1 MTRAWTVRG
10 GRFGQREEIALNEDL
25 VIAGWEETTGDFSH
39 YQTVDEFR
47 EALRGFYPSEGVHT
61 VNNWTHQLW
70 RFCKIMEAG
79 DLVVMPRKY
88 QSVVA
93 IGRILGA
100 YEYRSDSPPGY
111 RHVRPV
117 KWLNVDV
124 ARAAVAGDLRDSMG
138 SLLTI
143 SELSRRNAVERVA
156 ALAENGNDPGYAG
169 YIQPPADPATL
180 KQEVD
185 EAGTRQLTA
194 RDLIG
199 LWNWSRRTAD
209 AIEDVEHALR
219 TLGLSVEP
227 HFTAGHL
234 NSLVTVSALDTG
246 EPVQGMTGSEVHEES
261 GTMTVSIE
269 DDSPTKDFTWRIGN
283 LPLVTNV
290 VTVTVEESLGRA
302 VMHMV
307 ENDFSQLPIVDEH
320 RRLVGVVTWESIA
333 RAKLGRRQDTITD
346 ARALQYPPTAREEE
360 ELFARIRDIQRHGF
374 VIVVD
379 AENVVTGILTAVDLA
394 GELQARIQ
402 PFTVLEEVERRLR
415 RAVSCLSVDEL
426 RSCFKDKYKAQKIN
440 SAKDLTLG
448 NYRFLVNDE
457 KRWTK
462 LAWPYDRA
470 DIVERLEAVAG
481 YRNQMAHWDVDA
493 PEQDSKQLEQAKQLL
508 KLLKIVDRDPTE

>member
-1 MTRAWTVRG
+1 M
-10 GRFGQREEIALNEDL
+10 
-25 VIAGWEETTGDFSH
+25 IAGWEETTGDISS
-39 YQTVDEFR
+39 YQSVDELR
-47 EALRGFYPSEGVHT
+47 DALSGFYPAEGFNT

-70 RFCKIMEAG
+70 RFCKIMNPG

-88 QSVVA
+88 QSVIA
-93 IGRILGA
+93 IGRILGD
-100 YEYRSDSPPGY
+100 YEYRKDAPPGY
-111 RHVRPV
+111 RHVRSV

-143 SELSRRNAVERVA
+143 SELTRRNAVERVEK
-156 ALAENGNDPGYAG
+156 LAQTGSDPGYAG
-169 YIQPPADPATL
+169 YITPPADASVL
-180 KQEVD
+180 KEEVD

-199 LWNWSRRTAD
+199 LWGWSRRTAD
-209 AIEDVEHALR
+209 AIEDVDHALR
-219 TLGLSVEP
+219 ASGLVVEP

-234 NSLVTVSALDTG
+234 DSLVTVSPLNTA
-246 EPVQGMTGSEVHEES
+246 EPAHGGAGPVANEEIS
-261 GTMTVSIE
+261 TSAVSVE

-283 LPLVTNV
+283 LPIATDV
-290 VTVTVEESLGRA
+290 VSCTLDETLGRA

-346 ARALQYPPTAREEE
+346 ARALQYPPSAREEE

-374 VIVVD
+374 LIVVD

-415 RAVSCLSVDEL
+415 RAVSSLSVEEL
-426 RSCFKDKYKAQKIN
+426 RACFKDKYKAQKIH

-448 NYRFLVNDE
+448 NYRYLINDE
-457 KRWTK
+457 HRWTK

-470 DIVERLEAVAG
+470 DIVERLEAVAK
-481 YRNQMAHWDVDA
+481 YRNQLAHWDVDA